1 MEQEKLKLKQ
11 RMSLE
16 ELVIY
21 LEDLSRTIR
30 QGKLVV
36 SLGDEFVI
44 LEPGQEFQ
52 VAVKAKQEGE
62 RGKVS
67 ISFSWPPELSGEG
80 SADEEELSITA
91 EEPPSA

>member
-16 ELVIY
+16 ELVIS

-30 QGKLVV
+30 QGKLVIRQ
-36 SLGDEFVI
+36 GDEYVT

-52 VAVKAKQEGE
+52 VSVKAKQEGE
-62 RGKVS
+62 GAK
-67 ISFSWPPELSGEG
+67 ISVKISWPPELSDTET
-80 SADEEELSITA
+80 SEEELSITS
-91 EEPPSA
+91 EEPQTQ

>member
-11 RMSLE
+11 RMSIE

-30 QGKLVV
+30 QGKLVIRQGQEYV
-36 SLGDEFVI
+36 T

-52 VAVKAKQEGE
+52 VAVKARQEG
-62 RGKVS
+62 GTSKVS
-67 ISFSWPPELSGEG
+67 IKFSWPPEMTVEES
-80 SADEEELSITA
+80 DEEELSITA
-91 EEPPSA
+91 EEP